1 MKPEIT
7 NHEILLFTGTRFTSR
22 ELCSRDNE
30 KDNGRI
36 NSPIEKLEKAC
47 WDGLLYELFP
57 ELPGSFSAKCESFI
71 WDIISGIHFL
81 RISIGPLPKTVESET
96 SIDPYFFL
104 QRINVN

>member
-57 ELPGSFSAKCESFI
+57 DSLSESLFC
-71 WDIISGIHFL
+71 HYLFHYL
-81 RISIGPLPKTVESET
+81 C
-96 SIDPYFFL
+96 
-104 QRINVN
+104 